1 MTAPPARR
9 GRRTA
14 HPVLSPDQL
23 NRATLARQLL
33 LERASADRPVE
44 GIVESVGGLQAQ
56 EPASPYIALWSRLDG
71 FESASLDRML
81 TGRRLVKATLMR
93 ATVHVVSRR
102 DYLRLWPAVQP
113 MLTALTRRERG
124 GAPGIER
131 LQALAEAASTF
142 AWTPRSITELRD
154 HVGGL
159 TDGLDRDDAWWM
171 VRRHAALVHAPSSVP
186 WSFGRRPRLVAAA
199 TWLGGDR
206 FADEAAA
213 IEHLVRR
220 HLAAFGPATAAD
232 VGSWSG
238 LSVGRLQ
245 AGIEAIERTGDL
257 RRFSDERGRMLL
269 DLEGAPLPP
278 ANTEARPR
286 LLPMW
291 DSVLLAFADRTRI
304 ISDEHRRIVIA
315 RNGDTLPT
323 FLVDGRVAGLWWAEL
338 DGGRSRVVLEP
349 FARLARDARRA
360 LEQEAERLAAF
371 VDPLEPE
378 VYRRYRRTRARRLP
392 SG

>member
-1 MTAPPARR
+1 
-9 GRRTA
+9 
-14 HPVLSPDQL
+14 
-23 NRATLARQLL
+23 
-33 LERASADRPVE
+33 
-44 GIVESVGGLQAQ
+44 
-56 EPASPYIALWSRLDG
+56 
-71 FESASLDRML
+71 
-81 TGRRLVKATLMR
+81 
-93 ATVHVVSRR
+93 
-102 DYLRLWPAVQP
+102 
-113 MLTALTRRERG
+113 
-124 GAPGIER
+124 
-131 LQALAEAASTF
+131 
-142 AWTPRSITELRD
+142 
-154 HVGGL
+154 
-159 TDGLDRDDAWWM
+159 
-171 VRRHAALVHAPSSVP
+171 
-186 WSFGRRPRLVAAA
+186 VAAA

-206 FADEAAA
+206 FPDEAAA

-245 AGIEAIERTGDL
+245 AGIAAIERTGDL